1 MADSKLYVGN
11 LSFQTTDSDL
21 RTLFEGAGGVQTVSI
36 ITDRDTGKSRGFAFV
51 EMDTESSAQAAI
63 DKLNGHSLQE
73 RDLVVNVAKQRE
85 EKRSF
90 SPRF

>member
-21 RTLFEGAGGVQTVSI
+21 RTLFEGAGGVQTVNI

-51 EMDTESSAQAAI
+51 EMDTEMSAQAAI

-90 SPRF
+90 SSRF